1 MDNFLSSA
9 QCSPTFEQLRL
20 GIRFKQAGLF
30 EIQAELSQIKA
41 GVELKY
47 CVRYDWVIKHTRC
60 YSARPT

>member
-20 GIRFKQAGLF
+20 GIRFKQAVLF
-30 EIQAELSQIKA
+30 EIQAELSQNKA

-47 CVRYDWVIKHTRC
+47 CVRYDWVI
-60 YSARPT
+60 